1 MNNLD
6 AIKNVLLVD
15 DDVNITFLTRV
26 ALEGLTN
33 WKVESAASGAEAIQK
48 AECTR
53 PDLIL
58 LDVMMPEMDGR
69 MTYAKLR
76 ENPALSATHIIFLTA
91 KAEST
96 EIDNFRKL
104 GADGVI
110 IKPFDPI
117 TLVEEIELQISQA
130 QSKREVNV
138 RT

>member
-1 MNNLD
+1 MNNID

-15 DDVNITFLTRV
+15 DDTNITFLTKV
-26 ALEGLTN
+26 ALEGLTD
-33 WKVESAASGAEAIQK
+33 WKVESADSGAEALQK
-48 AECTR
+48 AERTK

-69 MTYAKLR
+69 VTYARLR
-76 ENPALSATHIIFLTA
+76 QNPALSATHIIFLTA
-91 KAEST
+91 KGEST
-96 EIDNFRKL
+96 EIDIFRKL

-117 TLVEEIELQISQA
+117 TLVEEIDLQISQA
-130 QSKREVNV
+130 RSKREADV